1 MTKKMTRKRFCKLL
15 MAHGV
20 NRNTARGLAQCINV
34 ARRYD
39 FIDGFTVKL
48 FNGQKYQV
56 DNVHSYREAYEST
69 QRMGC
74 RLSKSIIQAEKEC
87 YICRRWYAVKTTR
100 GLEEHHVLNGPLRS
114 FSERHGLKVWLC
126 HQHHNEPGM
135 SPHYNATCAQ
145 TLKAV
150 AQAKYEEKNGP
161 GAHAA
166 WMAAVGKDYINA

>member
-48 FNGQKYQV
+48 FNRQKYQV

-69 QRMGC
+69 QKDG
-74 RLSKSIIQAEKEC
+74 
-87 YICRRWYAVKTTR
+87 V
-100 GLEEHHVLNGPLRS
+100 PL
-114 FSERHGLKVWLC
+114 V
-126 HQHHNEPGM
+126 
-135 SPHYNATCAQ
+135 
-145 TLKAV
+145 
-150 AQAKYEEKNGP
+150 
-161 GAHAA
+161 
-166 WMAAVGKDYINA
+166 